1 MMARARTSLALIAD
15 RPELWLPGALAN
27 LAFLGWLPFVLA
39 VVGPPS
45 QGDLAFFTAGLVTSS
60 AFPVNVIVLGAIVAL
75 LGMTASLFV
84 AAGET
89 LLMGAIRSLH
99 GSPPGARS
107 FDEEVLRV
115 WAAQLLAALPAL
127 LAAAILGLGLA
138 AVAPGEYQS
147 PDIRGPILLRLAG
160 DLWPLEVALLGTI
173 LIGQIYGSAA
183 VRRAAGETAASFPQ
197 ALAAAGRDV
206 SQRPVR
212 LLTVAIVTA
221 AFDAVWLIGSWA
233 LLHLLWS
240 PIGSDLAG
248 GRVADPSVA
257 LLLVAFI
264 AIWLCVVAIGGAV
277 HVWSSVWWS
286 LELGEPTRTAE
297 TTAAGEGAGLR

>member
-1 MMARARTSLALIAD
+1 MIARARTSLALIAD

-45 QGDLAFFTAGLVTSS
+45 QGDLAFFTTGLVTSS
-60 AFPVNVIVLGAIVAL
+60 SFPVNVIVFAAIVAL
-75 LGMTASLFV
+75 FAMTASLFV

-89 LLMGAIRSLH
+89 LLMGAIRSLR
-99 GSPPGARS
+99 GSPSGART

-127 LAAAILGLGLA
+127 LAAAVLGFGLA

-160 DLWPLEVALLGTI
+160 DLWPLEVALLATI

-183 VRRAAGETAASFPQ
+183 VRRVAGETGRSFPH
-197 ALAAAGRDV
+197 ALAAAGHDV
-206 SQRPVR
+206 IQGPVR
-212 LLTVAIVTA
+212 LLSVAIVTA

-248 GRVADPSVA
+248 GRVADPGAA

-277 HVWSSVWWS
+277 HAWSSVWWS
-286 LELGEPTRTAE
+286 LELGEGTTTAE
-297 TTAAGEGAGLR
+297 TPPAGESVSLR